1 MTGSPVNRYDCDG
14 RDGRKHCGK
23 HDNDEPRGTICSLWR
38 GLSDPHSVDESVR
51 DEKNEL
57 HVSFDEGFEK

>member
-1 MTGSPVNRYDCDG
+1 VTGSPVNRYDCDG
-14 RDGRKHCGK
+14 RDSRKHSGE
-23 HDNDEPRGTICSLWR
+23 HNNDKPRGTICSLWR